1 MNTATN
7 TDKVL
12 SADQLANQISE
23 WLRIHLEESGA
34 ARFVLGL
41 SGGIDSALV
50 CGLAARGVG
59 SDRVVGVM
67 MPSSS
72 NPDDLESAKKVAD
85 AFKVKTLTVD
95 LTGPTSTLMDALPA
109 SDVVMSALAVDS
121 RVSPE
126 AEQLAQAN
134 VKPRLRM
141 ATVYYIANLCGG
153 VVLGTGNKSESMIG
167 YFTKYGDG
175 GVDLK
180 PIANLYKH
188 EVRELS
194 RAIGVPQSV
203 IDRPPSAGLW
213 QGQTDEDEIGISY
226 DRLDHILMAIEA
238 GDTSSVDPVLL
249 EKVQNMIARSEHKRE
264 AVPEFGRD
272 DV

>member
-12 SADQLANQISE
+12 SADQLASQISE

-175 GVDLK
+175 GVDLL
-180 PIANLYKH
+180 PIIDLYKH
-188 EVRELS
+188 EVRAVA
-194 RAIGVPQSV
+194 RAIGVPQPV

-213 QGQTDEDEIGISY
+213 QGQTDEDEIGLTY
-226 DRLDHILMAIEA
+226 DQLDATLAAIER
-238 GDTSSVDPVLL
+238 GDTGGIEDAVL
-249 EKVQNMIARSEHKRE
+249 EKVMGLVARSEHKRQ
-264 AVPEFGRD
+264 PIPRFTRG
-272 DV
+272 